1 MSPLVRAYILLHL
14 AVLLFG
20 FTAILGALIS
30 LPALSLVWWRV
41 GIASISLLF
50 FTRGFKFLTTL
61 PRKQVLRFSGIGA
74 IIAIHWVSFFASVK
88 LAGASVCLVCMA
100 TTCFFLSLI
109 EPLLFRKPFNRFDF
123 FIAFLIVPGMALV
136 VQNIDAERYG
146 GVLAGLFSAFL
157 AAVFSSLNKK
167 YITRA
172 SVWNISWIEMTSA
185 LLTLSILLWIYQ
197 AMAGPLPWW
206 PAKADWAYLLIL
218 GVLCTTIAHAMS
230 LFALHHVSAFALNLV
245 INLEP
250 VYGILLAMVLLKEN
264 KSLNAGFY
272 TGAAVILIAVLSY
285 PYLQKRLSHVA
296 R

>member
-1 MSPLVRAYILLHL
+1 MSPLVRAYILLHS

-20 FTAILGALIS
+20 FTAILGALIN

-41 GIASISLLF
+41 LIASVSLLF
-50 FTRGFKFLTTL
+50 FTRGLHFLTTL
-61 PRKQVLRFSGIGA
+61 PLKQILRFSGIGA
-74 IIAIHWVSFFASVK
+74 IIALHWVSFFASVK

-100 TTCFFLSLI
+100 TTCFFLSLV
-109 EPLLFRKPFNRFDF
+109 EPFLIKKPFNRFDF
-123 FIAFLIVPGMALV
+123 FIAFLIIPGMALV
-136 VQNIDAERYG
+136 VQNIDPSRYA
-146 GVLAGLFSAFL
+146 GVMAGLFSAFL

-185 LLTLSILLWIYQ
+185 LITLSILLWIYQ
-197 AMAGPLPWW
+197 AVAGPLSWW
-206 PAKADWAYLLIL
+206 PAKTDWAYLLIL

-250 VYGILLAMVLLKEN
+250 VYGILLAIVFLKEN
-264 KSLNAGFY
+264 KTLNAGFY
-272 TGAAVILIAVLSY
+272 TGAAFILVAVLSY
-285 PYLQKRLSHVA
+285 PYLQKKLSHVA